1 MRSGANILLMSAL
14 ASLASAAPAAA
25 QYLTVQY
32 STETL
37 YVLRCAGC
45 HGFDGSGSEAAGVPA
60 FPGFVGA
67 FARDRE
73 GRIYMA
79 HVPGVVG
86 SGLSDAE
93 IANVL
98 NYIVAT
104 FAGDPPGA
112 LEPFTEQEVTELRAE
127 DVADVVGYRRDVA
140 RRLTAEGVPVA
151 DYPWP

>member
-1 MRSGANILLMSAL
+1 MRASPVVILSAL
-14 ASLASAAPAAA
+14 AMLASAAPASA
-25 QYLTVQY
+25 QHSPVQY
-32 STETL
+32 PTETL

-45 HGFDGSGSEAAGVPA
+45 HGFDGAGSMAAGVPA

-73 GRIYMA
+73 GRLYMA

-86 SGLSDAE
+86 SGLTDAE

-98 NYIVAT
+98 NYIVET
-104 FAGDPPGA
+104 FAAEPPGVLA
-112 LEPFTEQEVTELRAE
+112 PFTAAEVTELRAE
-127 DVADVVGYRRDVA
+127 DLPDVVGYRREVA
-140 RRLTAEGVPVA
+140 RRLVAEGVPVA